1 MAEEIMEFNTIQ
13 VNREEDG
20 IQAIRLYRPEKRNA
34 ISIRMRQELSACL
47 ADLATD
53 EGVRAVILTGAGPS
67 FSSGYDLNDFKQPER
82 HEDIVSTSMSYHRD
96 LWHFPKPIIA
106 AVNGFAMGGG
116 FDMALFCDLRICS
129 QRAVFGHP
137 EIKFGAPPLYTP
149 LRWIV
154 GSGLAR
160 DLCLTGRHVAADE
173 ALRIGLVSEVTPPDG
188 LMERALEIARMII
201 EAPDDVLAETK
212 AFLVANEDRGFEES
226 FQLEHDAPFIRKF
239 RKGRKGGKKARPTY
253 FPSVSPHT

>member
-1 MAEEIMEFNTIQ
+1 MNFDTIL
-13 VNREEDG
+13 VDREDDG
-20 IQAIRLYRPEKRNA
+20 IHAIRLNRPEKRNA

-47 ADLATD
+47 ADLAAD
-53 EGVRAVILTGAGPS
+53 EAVRAVILTGSGHS
-67 FSSGYDLNDFKQPER
+67 FSSGYDLNEFKQPER
-82 HEDIVSTSMSYHRD
+82 HEDIVSTSMTYHRD
-96 LWHFPKPIIA
+96 LWRFPKPIIA

-149 LRWIV
+149 LRWII

-173 ALRIGLVSEVTPPDG
+173 ALRIGLVSEITPPEG
-188 LMERALEIARMII
+188 LMERALELARTII
-201 EAPDDVLAETK
+201 EAPPEVLLETK
-212 AFLVANEDRGFEES
+212 AFLVANEHRSFEES

-239 RKGRKGGKKARPTY
+239 RKK
-253 FPSVSPHT
+253 